1 MFQRGLHAEVSA
13 RANARRPPSLSFHLA
28 FQVENP
34 LFLFLS
40 LCTSRCRRP
49 RRSRRFES
57 GFPRKGPRKF
67 QRRTEV
73 STGTCDKFHG
83 LSRPTAKRKALVSR
97 G

>member
-1 MFQRGLHAEVSA
+1 MRKFLRV
-13 RANARRPPSLSFHLA
+13 RMRDVPSLSFHPA
-28 FQVENP
+28 FQVENS

-49 RRSRRFES
+49 RRRRFES